1 MNRSR
6 SSELPAPS
14 GAEVS
19 SVRDRALRVMPEVLI
34 LPDERP
40 VPCGTHE
47 TILGAAL
54 RAGIPFAHACGGQG
68 ACSTCRVLVVE
79 GWRACT
85 EPTPKER
92 VIAERL
98 GFTDQFRLACQ
109 TRVTAPVTVRRLV
122 LDDDDVELADL
133 RPPAR
138 HRRAARRKRAHTGAA
153 TLPGSRPR
161 PIGEEVRVAVLFAD
175 LRGFTA
181 FSQALLPYDVIH
193 ELRRH
198 LQHVT
203 RAVQRHGG
211 VVTSYMGDGVMA
223 LFCPRDGPPSSL
235 RAARAGIEMLL
246 QAERRR
252 GELDELYGRTVDLN
266 VGLHCG
272 PAIVGTL
279 WGSPPT
285 VTAIGDT
292 VNLAARVEQ
301 ANKDLATR
309 FLTTEETSTELHDSL
324 IIGRSFRRTLPG
336 VAGEHTLVEV
346 LATS

>member
-1 MNRSR
+1 
-6 SSELPAPS
+6 
-14 GAEVS
+14 
-19 SVRDRALRVMPEVLI
+19 MPEVLI
-34 LPDERP
+34 LPDQRL
-40 VPCGTHE
+40 VPCGIEE

-54 RAGIPFAHACGGQG
+54 RAGVPLSHACGGEA
-68 ACSTCRVLVVE
+68 ACSTCRVFVVE

-122 LDDDDVELADL
+122 LDEDDVELADL
-133 RPPAR
+133 RPSAR
-138 HRRAARRKRAHTGAA
+138 HRPAARRNRTRTGTA
-153 TLPGSRPR
+153 TLPPSRLR

-198 LQHVT
+198 LQQVT

-223 LFCPRDGPPSSL
+223 LFCPSDAPSSSL
-235 RAARAGIEMLL
+235 SAARAGIEMLVE
-246 QAERRR
+246 AERRR
-252 GELDELYGRTVDLN
+252 GELNELYGRTVDVN

-272 PAIVGTL
+272 PAIVGAL
-279 WGSPPT
+279 WGSPPSM
-285 VTAIGDT
+285 TAVGAT

-309 FLTTEETSTELHDSL
+309 FLTTEETSTELHDSI

-346 LATS
+346 LGARADSSEVATAVASDKRRPG